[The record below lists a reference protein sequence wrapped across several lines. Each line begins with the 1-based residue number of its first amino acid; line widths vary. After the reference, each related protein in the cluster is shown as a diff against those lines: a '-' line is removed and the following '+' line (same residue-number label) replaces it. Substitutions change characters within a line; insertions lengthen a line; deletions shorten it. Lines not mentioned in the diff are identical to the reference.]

1 MKNIP
6 LPPTNHQPKKYS
18 GPSADEV
25 LALRK
30 QFMNPGIFL
39 YYKKPLMVV
48 EGSMQYVWDETGKRY
63 LDGLGG
69 IVTISVGHC
78 HPHVIAAGNKQN
90 ETLPAFDDDLS
101 APERGEYAEKLA
113 SKMPGDLKACY
124 FVNSG
129 SEANDLAL
137 LMARAY
143 TQNYDRHR
151 VAQCVSRRQCVGHG
165 RHRAQHLEI

>member
-6 LPPTNHQPKKYS
+6 LPPTSHQPKKYS

-69 IVTISVGHC
+69 IVTVSVGIASARHC
-78 HPHVIAAGNKQN
+78 CGQQT
-90 ETLPAFDDDLS
+90 ERTLPAFDDDLS
-101 APERGEYAEKLA
+101 APERRAIRREARIENARRLEGGLFRELRFGGERSCAAHGARLHAELR
-113 SKMPGDLKACY
+113 PH
-124 FVNSG
+124 
-129 SEANDLAL
+129 
-137 LMARAY
+137 RA
-143 TQNYDRHR
+143 
-151 VAQCVSRRQCVGHG
+151 AQCVSRRQRVRHG
-165 RHRAQHLEI
+165 RHRA